1 MTNYGFLQVLAALT
15 VVLGVGGSIFALVI
29 GERTPLIVFSG
40 LTVFGIIEYVL
51 FRRLA
56 RRDRD

>member
-15 VVLGVGGSIFALVI
+15 VVLGVGGIIFSLLI
-29 GERTPLIVFSG
+29 DERTPLMVFSG
-40 LTVFGIIEYVL
+40 LTVVGVVEYVL